1 MTPAAR
7 LIWVQMYQRTGDAG
21 LTCRR
26 CGVSRPTLR
35 KWWRRYLAA
44 GEAGLQDRS
53 RRPLNSPGRR
63 VLADAEQRILTL
75 RRSRKLGIKRLRHE
89 LLRLHGPGWR
99 WTPSTRFSAGT
110 G

>member
-7 LIWVQMYQRTGDAG
+7 LIWVQMYERTGDAG

-35 KWWRRYLAA
+35 QWWRRYLAA
-44 GEAGLQDRS
+44 RDAGLQDRS

-63 VLADAEQRILTL
+63 VLAEAEQRILTL
-75 RRSRKLGIKRLRHE
+75 LAAAFD
-89 LLRLHGPGWR
+89 P
-99 WTPSTRFSAGT
+99 TREFILARDTWPRPRPQSH
-110 G
+110 